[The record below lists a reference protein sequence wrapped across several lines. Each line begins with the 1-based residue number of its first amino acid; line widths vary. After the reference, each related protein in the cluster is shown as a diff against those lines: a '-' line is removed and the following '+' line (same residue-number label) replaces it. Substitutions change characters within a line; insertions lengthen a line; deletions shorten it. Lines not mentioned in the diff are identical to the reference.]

1 MAALLAGDTIVDEKH
16 PLRVLWVDRAER
28 VRAPRHVLAFEK
40 AFFEVR
46 ECHSLADGIEAGS
59 RDSYD
64 VVVLATDLPDAWPSD
79 VVLRFTRDVQDIPV
93 IVVTEGRSDPAAA
106 RQADRHPFCVVD
118 RARADPT
125 SMRRLVIS
133 AGILARTLRTTAQ
146 GQEVSH
152 F

>member
-40 AFFEVR
+40 PFFEVR

-59 RDSYD
+59 RDRYD

-79 VVLRFTRDVQDIPV
+79 VVLRFTRDVDNIPV
-93 IVVTEGRSDPAAA
+93 IVIAEGSPDHPALK
-106 RQADRHPFCVVD
+106 QADGHPFCVVD

-133 AGILARTLRTTAQ
+133 AGVLARTLRSTAQ
-146 GQEVSH
+146 DQEASH